1 MCIKHLELKDL
12 ESSNMYYEK
21 SEVFDEDDVMF
32 DKVDSQFHSY
42 WGKSIVNKK

>member
-1 MCIKHLELKDL
+1 MCIKHFELKDL

-32 DKVDSQFHSY
+32 DKVDS
-42 WGKSIVNKK
+42 